1 MRDIRFFFQ
10 KLAMAWNL
18 ICDQL
23 QLKILLLF
31 FFSVLSFSGK
41 IYKIILD
48 FESGLGK

>member
-1 MRDIRFFFQ
+1 MEFDLWPITIKDI
-10 KLAMAWNL
+10 
-18 ICDQL
+18 I
-23 QLKILLLF
+23 I

>member
-1 MRDIRFFFQ
+1 MEFDLWPITIKDI
-10 KLAMAWNL
+10 
-18 ICDQL
+18 I
-23 QLKILLLF
+23 II